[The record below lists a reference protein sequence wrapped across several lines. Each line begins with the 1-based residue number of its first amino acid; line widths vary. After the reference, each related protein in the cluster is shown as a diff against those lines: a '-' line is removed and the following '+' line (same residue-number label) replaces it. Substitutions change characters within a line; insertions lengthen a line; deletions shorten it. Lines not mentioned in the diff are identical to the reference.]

1 MHAYRTLQKV
11 PGLVSIVTN
20 CICAQSMALSPKRV
34 RRELIGMAF
43 ITSIVATVCVSGQS
57 QRPALTP
64 PQLASIDTFVT
75 AEMRKE
81 HIPGVAVGVY
91 SRGTMLLAKGY
102 GFSNVELDVPVKVD
116 TVFQSGSVGKQFVS
130 TAAMMLVEDGKLSL
144 DDSIAKYF
152 PDAPATWQSIKLK
165 NLLSH
170 TSGLAEY
177 ETPDRTSRSGPF
189 YMRLDFTEDE
199 LVKKIQ
205 ALPIEGAPGEKWA
218 YRNTNYVL
226 VGILIHRVTGMS
238 YTDFLTKRIFL
249 PLGMSST
256 RPISEA
262 DLVPNRAAGYEL
274 HGAQLKNQQW
284 VSPTFNST
292 ADGTLYFNVLDL
304 AKWDEALYGTQ
315 LLQQSS
321 LDLMWTVFPLNNGQ
335 PNAGNYGFGWELSP
349 QNGHRRIE
357 HGGSWQGFTCEI
369 SRYPD
374 DSLSVVVLTNLDSGH
389 ARPAMFAHV
398 IAGLVQ
404 PSLAPPKLEA
414 ITDDQPATAAALRR
428 LLDKIVAG
436 QDVHEEVSPELSKMI
451 TPNTIKALQ
460 ASFGPLVPADSIFL
474 VHRHPM
480 PDVAKAYMS
489 VYRVKR
495 GDRSLLVAFALD
507 GNGKVIHFDTRE
519 DSDY

>member
-20 CICAQSMALSPKRV
+20 CICAQSMALRPKRV

-43 ITSIVATVCVSGQS
+43 IASIVATVCVSGQS

-102 GFSNVELDVPVKVD
+102 GFSNVELDVPVKVG

-256 RPISEA
+256 RPISDGGPRTKPCGGIRVARRAVEKST
-262 DLVPNRAAGYEL
+262 VGFPNIQL
-274 HGAQLKNQQW
+274 HGRWDVVLQRARSGEMGRGPLWYSVAAAIESRSHVDRVSSQQW
-284 VSPTFNST
+284 PAERWQLWIWMGAQSTERAPTEV
-292 ADGTLYFNVLDL
+292 AVQEL
-304 AKWDEALYGTQ
+304 A
-315 LLQQSS
+315 
-321 LDLMWTVFPLNNGQ
+321 
-335 PNAGNYGFGWELSP
+335 
-349 QNGHRRIE
+349 
-357 HGGSWQGFTCEI
+357 
-369 SRYPD
+369 
-374 DSLSVVVLTNLDSGH
+374 
-389 ARPAMFAHV
+389 AMRC
-398 IAGLVQ
+398 
-404 PSLAPPKLEA
+404 PP
-414 ITDDQPATAAALRR
+414 
-428 LLDKIVAG
+428 
-436 QDVHEEVSPELSKMI
+436 EVRTS
-451 TPNTIKALQ
+451 
-460 ASFGPLVPADSIFL
+460 
-474 VHRHPM
+474 
-480 PDVAKAYMS
+480 
-489 VYRVKR
+489 
-495 GDRSLLVAFALD
+495 
-507 GNGKVIHFDTRE
+507 
-519 DSDY
+519 